1 MGAGALTICHNKA
14 AVQIKQD
21 MKKMVQLT
29 MLRGTSRGPR
39 GVEAR
44 GGRLFGVSL
53 LELRE
58 LGLVKDGVPLVVRR
72 MVEFLREHALHHE
85 GLFRVNGNVRAVEG
99 LKLRLENGEDVDFLV
114 EADVCTV
121 ASLFKQYLRD
131 LPEGLVDSTVQP
143 ALIQQHQESS
153 EDGFCSDL
161 RVLLHQLPDV
171 HYSLLQYLCLF
182 LTQVDQRHRENR
194 MTALNLATVFGP
206 NVFHVSSGFDGIQE
220 QNICNKI
227 MAKLIQNYSRIFNNN
242 YQDDDHKEE
251 HCVFHRDGDR
261 GEHIQESL
269 PSNIIIVKEAK
280 ETPVNRTDTESP
292 KTPGTTPSTPTHTQ
306 KTPIPV
312 PRKKKAA
319 SNSPPDNTK
328 SSKELSNEN
337 PIITPRKKKVRK
349 VKRETAT
356 VLQAVPLPSLSPG
369 LPYVRPLVLPVPL
382 APEVRSPSPER
393 MELTPPGSPQDPQGP
408 ATDAWDV
415 NTVKT
420 MEILNSSQEE
430 DSRPISPFYISNHLS
445 SVQCRSDLTNVLE
458 RTIRSAVEQ
467 HLFDVHMCGGGQST
481 TEDSESTGCSSS
493 PEVTPTARQRR
504 RHQREQEEAQRHRDR
519 SRSSSLREGDINKE
533 NIPAAGSVSGASSCG
548 VSVGEE
554 GVRRD
559 YQTSQG
565 GLHHEGPRPRKP
577 KHCHQSPT
585 LGQLSDNQ
593 DPHALKEC
601 MSRVHDKPGTNMESS
616 DNRND
621 SQRKDPSLPLTPSW
635 TRLSSMK
642 IQELPSSCETADR
655 RGVIGR
661 SSDQEC
667 GEDVPRLDLSA
678 LTDDNNWGDSPF
690 FSAPFLDFK
699 SVFQSSY
706 YEEPVPAYSSWQR
719 ESMDSEEAC
728 ISPQVGGRLIRQ
740 LIEEDSDPMLSPRF
754 HAYGHCQQYID
765 DTEVPPSPPNA
776 HSFASRRRSSS
787 LGSCGDDDQQELT
800 SAQLSKKIHGLKRK
814 IHKYEEKFEEERKY
828 RPSHS
833 DKADNPE
840 VLKWMNELAKLRKDL
855 KEHKLHKSEEDLPP
869 LTRQRSNTLPKSFGS
884 QLEKKPQQEKAPK
897 PPVENTLEGV
907 QNKLQ
912 EKRDEVGRPEDV
924 KDMTREQIGAEK
936 VALQKALLYY
946 EGIHGRP
953 VTKTERQIMK
963 PLYDRYR
970 LVKQILCRASTIPV
984 IASPSSKR
992 RGPLLQPIIEG
1003 EAALF
1008 FDDIKE
1014 EEDGSEDDSESNNKP
1029 QCLITGTVRPD
1040 FSMLGFLDQLEEET
1054 DGFISPVDELSPS
1067 KNTTDMRLSNLHSAT
1082 MPELVEQLQEAR
1094 EEKKRIR
1101 KNLREFEDQFF
1112 RQNGRNAQK
1121 EDRSPL
1127 AVEYNEYKHIKAKLR
1142 LIEVLISK
1150 GDASKF
1156 L

>member
-1 MGAGALTICHNKA
+1 MV
-14 AVQIKQD
+14 VQ
-21 MKKMVQLT
+21 
-29 MLRGTSRGPR
+29 
-39 GVEAR
+39 
-44 GGRLFGVSL
+44 
-53 LELRE
+53 
-58 LGLVKDGVPLVVRR
+58 
-72 MVEFLREHALHHE
+72 
-85 GLFRVNGNVRAVEG
+85 
-99 LKLRLENGEDVDFLV
+99 
-114 EADVCTV
+114 
-121 ASLFKQYLRD
+121 
-131 LPEGLVDSTVQP
+131 
-143 ALIQQHQESS
+143 
-153 EDGFCSDL
+153 
-161 RVLLHQLPDV
+161 
-171 HYSLLQYLCLF
+171 
-182 LTQVDQRHRENR
+182 
-194 MTALNLATVFGP
+194 
-206 NVFHVSSGFDGIQE
+206 
-220 QNICNKI
+220 
-227 MAKLIQNYSRIFNNN
+227 
-242 YQDDDHKEE
+242 
-251 HCVFHRDGDR
+251 
-261 GEHIQESL
+261 
-269 PSNIIIVKEAK
+269 
-280 ETPVNRTDTESP
+280 
-292 KTPGTTPSTPTHTQ
+292 
-306 KTPIPV
+306 
-312 PRKKKAA
+312 
-319 SNSPPDNTK
+319 
-328 SSKELSNEN
+328 
-337 PIITPRKKKVRK
+337 
-349 VKRETAT
+349 
-356 VLQAVPLPSLSPG
+356 
-369 LPYVRPLVLPVPL
+369 
-382 APEVRSPSPER
+382 
-393 MELTPPGSPQDPQGP
+393 
-408 ATDAWDV
+408 
-415 NTVKT
+415 
-420 MEILNSSQEE
+420 
-430 DSRPISPFYISNHLS
+430 
-445 SVQCRSDLTNVLE
+445 
-458 RTIRSAVEQ
+458 
-467 HLFDVHMCGGGQST
+467 
-481 TEDSESTGCSSS
+481 
-493 PEVTPTARQRR
+493 
-504 RHQREQEEAQRHRDR
+504 
-519 SRSSSLREGDINKE
+519 
-533 NIPAAGSVSGASSCG
+533 
-548 VSVGEE
+548 
-554 GVRRD
+554 
-559 YQTSQG
+559 
-565 GLHHEGPRPRKP
+565 
-577 KHCHQSPT
+577 
-585 LGQLSDNQ
+585 
-593 DPHALKEC
+593 
-601 MSRVHDKPGTNMESS
+601 
-616 DNRND
+616 
-621 SQRKDPSLPLTPSW
+621 

-678 LTDDNNWGDSPF
+678 LTNNNNWGDSPF